1 MAQVDELLAQA
12 DQAAMQEQ
20 NAKVMDSM
28 NELRPDG
35 STPTLDSVRAKI
47 EKRYADALGAQELQH
62 ATGGDRISEIKA
74 AGNDMK
80 ATARL
85 DAIRADIKKKKELE
99 SGD

>member
-1 MAQVDELLAQA
+1 M
-12 DQAAMQEQ
+12 
-20 NAKVMDSM
+20 
-28 NELRPDG
+28 
-35 STPTLDSVRAKI
+35 RAKI

-62 ATGGDRISEIKA
+62 ATGGDRINEIQA

-85 DAIRADIKKKKELE
+85 DAIRADLKKKKELE